1 MVGPVT
7 VLVDPF
13 LMCNDGFMPRISPLG
28 DFRRLWKGSKWP
40 IGIQIRA
47 KGGESRF
54 IFFLLARGQYHTT
67 FTFLPYC
74 QQQKKVEKQKKRKLR
89 GAQDLVGTLG

>member
-47 KGGESRF
+47 KGGREPFYILSPRKRTISHNF
-54 IFFLLARGQYHTT
+54 H
-67 FTFLPYC
+67 LPS
-74 QQQKKVEKQKKRKLR
+74 VLPAAEKGGETEK
-89 GAQDLVGTLG
+89 A